1 MLNYKVLKQ
10 WTTKA
15 GLEAKAVLVQ
25 IGNING
31 YVAVDENS
39 VYFKL
44 PHYDDSDEI
53 SDAQEIINNIKVHG
67 GLTYSGNLTMSDNN
81 TLKWSFGF
89 DTAHW
94 GDKFNKEMTI
104 EHLCENQKD
113 IDLINEHMSISMHDG
128 VFRDLDYIIDQCEKL
143 AEQLKEETK

>member
-1 MLNYKVLKQ
+1 VLKQ

-31 YVAVDENS
+31 YVAVNENS
-39 VYFKL
+39 AYFKL
-44 PHYDDSDEI
+44 PHYNNDNKV

-67 GLTYSGNLTMSDNN
+67 GLTYSGNMNMADNS
-81 TLKWSFGF
+81 TLKWCFGF

-94 GDKFNKEMTI
+94 GDAFNKEMTI
-104 EHLCENQKD
+104 EHLCENQND
-113 IDLINEHMSISMHDG
+113 IDLINKYMSIPMHDG
-128 VFRDLDYIIDQCEKL
+128 VFRDLDYVENQCEKL
-143 AEQLKEETK
+143 AEQLKEEIK

>member
-1 MLNYKVLKQ
+1 MLYYKVLKQ

-44 PHYDDSDEI
+44 PHYDDSDGI
-53 SDAQEIINNIKVHG
+53 SDAQKIINNIKVHG
-67 GLTYSGNLTMSDNN
+67 GLSYSGNMNMADNN
-81 TLKWSFGF
+81 TLRWCFGF
-89 DTAHW
+89 DTTHW
-94 GDKFNKEMTI
+94 EDNFNKEMVI

-113 IDLINEHMSISMHDG
+113 IDFVNKYMSISMNYG
-128 VFRDLDYIIDQCEKL
+128 IFRDLDYIVNQCEKL
-143 AEQLKEETK
+143 AKQLKEEIK